1 MSESV
6 TAKLYALYKSDMR
19 IRGLRS
25 RLDAAER
32 FLGEQNKHLDGLRQR
47 SVGVDSQLKQLRATI
62 ANDEGEVAQI
72 DERINELRERMNTAT
87 SNREYKATLAEVNT
101 LKENKAEI
109 EERAIANLEKADE
122 LSKQQGE
129 ITSATGER
137 EKMREV
143 AERDRTARA
152 DEIREKLTEAERERA
167 SMAEAVPSEALTV
180 YEELLTTRGEDAMA
194 PLEVVDAKRH
204 EYICGSSMMSV
215 PVEIAIS
222 LLNGKLTL
230 SPNDG
235 CILYLDAE
243 AEEKLAAAAGK
254 K

>member
-6 TAKLYALYKSDMR
+6 TAKLYSLYKADMR

-25 RLDAAER
+25 RLDAAEK
-32 FLGEQNKHLDGLRQR
+32 FLGEQNKQLDGLRQR
-47 SVGVDSQLKQLRATI
+47 SVGVDSQLKQLKASV
-62 ANDEGEVAQI
+62 ANDEGEAAQI
-72 DERINELRERMNTAT
+72 EERIDGLRERMNNAT

-101 LKENKAEI
+101 LKEKKGEL
-109 EERAIANLEKADE
+109 EERALGNLQKVEE
-122 LSKQQGE
+122 LSKQRGDLE
-129 ITSATGER
+129 SASDER

-143 AERDRTARA
+143 AERERAARA
-152 DEIREKLTEAERERA
+152 DEIREKISEAEGERA
-167 SMAEAVPSEALTV
+167 TMAAAVPGDALSV
-180 YEELLTTRGEDAMA
+180 YEELLASRGEDAMA

-235 CILYLDAE
+235 CILYLDKE